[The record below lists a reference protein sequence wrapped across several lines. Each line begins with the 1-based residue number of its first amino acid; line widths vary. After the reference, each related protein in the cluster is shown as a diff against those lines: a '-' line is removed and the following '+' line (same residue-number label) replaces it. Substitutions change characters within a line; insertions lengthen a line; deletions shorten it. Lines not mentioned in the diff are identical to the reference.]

1 MFSRYRKKVKL
12 TIQQRD
18 LTENNV
24 AIIKQLQEEEKE
36 IKAARDI
43 HDSMIT
49 FVIIVHLIHIYIYKL

>member
-43 HDSMIT
+43 HDSMVT
-49 FVIIVHLIHIYIYKL
+49 FVIIVHLIHIYI

>member
-36 IKAARDI
+36 IKTARDI
-43 HDSMIT
+43 HDSMVT
-49 FVIIVHLIHIYIYKL
+49 FVIIVHLIHIYI

>member
-12 TIQQRD
+12 TIQQKD

-24 AIIKQLQEEEKE
+24 AIIKQLQEEEKK

-43 HDSMIT
+43 HDSMVT
-49 FVIIVHLIHIYIYKL
+49 FVIIVHLIHIYI